1 MIQTAASALNRSGSS
16 LFPGANNVIPNS
28 PRESAL
34 RIEVKPDTP
43 KKEKGPKRLNSSEA
57 IQLAMM
63 LSEQESLY
71 GANMYDSLQPEDD
84 AEIQAMIAQGM
95 SMEEAVLGV
104 FERKF
109 IHPPTGSQGG
119 SQSRSMSEMNLIP
132 NNSNHTIGSK
142 NNNFHMTVSQLS
154 LGSVYS
160 EKPSPSIAT
169 AQALPYQQQ
178 QPNPNFVPAPYNRM
192 NSTQQPPP
200 PPPPQQHAHYQPV
213 RQNPQHGLPSVPSS
227 HSVYSQSVRR
237 RFFIFHFF
245 L

>member
-1 MIQTAASALNRSGSS
+1 MIHSSAGALNRSGSS

-43 KKEKGPKRLNSSEA
+43 QKKEKGPKRLNSSEA

-104 FERKF
+104 FERKY

-119 SQSRSMSEMNLIP
+119 SQSRSMSEMNLLP
-132 NNSNHTIGSK
+132 NNSNSNIGSK
-142 NNNFHMTVSQLS
+142 NNFHMTVSQLS

-160 EKPSPSIAT
+160 EKPPPPVAT
-169 AQALPYQQQ
+169 AQTLAYQQQQQ

-192 NSTQQPPP
+192 NSTQQP
-200 PPPPQQHAHYQPV
+200 QQHAHYQPV
-213 RQNPQHGLPSVPSS
+213 RLNPQGLPSVPSS
-227 HSVYSQSVRR
+227 HSVYSQSVKRY
-237 RFFIFHFF
+237 FLFFF
-245 L
+245 LRSSF